1 MPYFLRFGLLY
12 GAVSIAAGSVF
23 YILGPDTLYDFR
35 YRIVLFVCIV
45 ISMIAATFY
54 ARKSSGQ
61 IFAFREAFRQSWL
74 TYVAGITMI
83 GVFQFALES
92 FDSKLQDIAKA
103 KAKEELALS
112 ARWMRMP
119 EQAVVLEMQKIDTR
133 TKESPGKF
141 VFNTF
146 FSFIF
151 GAVPAFVIALIM
163 RREDKSG
170 PQRIL
175 YDA

>member
-1 MPYFLRFGLLY
+1 
-12 GAVSIAAGSVF
+12 
-23 YILGPDTLYDFR
+23 
-35 YRIVLFVCIV
+35 
-45 ISMIAATFY
+45 
-54 ARKSSGQ
+54 
-61 IFAFREAFRQSWL
+61 
-74 TYVAGITMI
+74 
-83 GVFQFALES
+83 
-92 FDSKLQDIAKA
+92 
-103 KAKEELALS
+103 
-112 ARWMRMP
+112 MP